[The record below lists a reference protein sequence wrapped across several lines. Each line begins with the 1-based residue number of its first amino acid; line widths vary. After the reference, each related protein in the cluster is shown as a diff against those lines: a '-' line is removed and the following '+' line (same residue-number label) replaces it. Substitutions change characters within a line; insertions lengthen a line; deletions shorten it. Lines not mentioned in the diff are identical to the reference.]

1 MTPLVGTSLKNGKY
15 LLKKEI
21 GRGIAGIS
29 YKATNKV
36 LNEQVVIKTLNLALA
51 HKSYLAELR
60 KKFLNE
66 ARRLVRCS
74 HPNII
79 TFREF
84 FVEDGLPYL
93 VMDYI
98 PGQSLE
104 KIVLPSNPLPEAI
117 AIDYIRQVGE
127 ALKVVHQNG
136 LLHRD
141 VKPQNLI
148 LRQGTQQVVLIDFG
162 IAREFTPGSTQ
173 THTQVTTDGYA
184 PIEQYLPKAKRTPA
198 SDIYSLSATLY
209 TLLTAQIPVTATL
222 RNRLPFPSPVEL
234 RPGLSPQVS
243 EAVMR
248 GMEIEQKNRP
258 TNVDEWLALLP
269 ATKLNRRS
277 VEAVSSI
284 PGMTPQA
291 HPSQVSSS
299 NNQHSKLNQSD
310 KHKGLLK
317 KVIAGVVLLLAL
329 DYVWLKYQA
338 SFKDSPTQP
347 NNVES
352 SVDQ

>member
-29 YKATNKV
+29 YTATNKV

-51 HKSYLAELR
+51 QKSYLAELR

-66 ARRLVRCS
+66 ARRLVRCT

-148 LRQGTQQVVLIDFG
+148 LRKGTQQVVLIDFG

-198 SDIYSLSATLY
+198 SDVYSLAATLY

-222 RNRLPFPSPVEL
+222 RNRLPFPSPLEL
-234 RPGLSPQVS
+234 RPTLNPQVS

-248 GMEIEQKNRP
+248 GMQIEPKNRP
-258 TNVDEWLALLP
+258 ASVDEWLALLP
-269 ATKLNRRS
+269 ATKLKKSS
-277 VEAVSSI
+277 VEAASSI
-284 PGMTPQA
+284 PGMVAQA
-291 HPSQVSSS
+291 NPSQASLS
-299 NNQHSKLNQSD
+299 NNRQSTFNQSD
-310 KHKGLLK
+310 NRKGLLK
-317 KVIAGVVLLLAL
+317 KALAVVVLLLVL
-329 DYVWLKYQA
+329 DYAWLKYQA
-338 SFKDSPTQP
+338 HTNNSPTQP

-352 SVDQ
+352 PAD